1 MSSANWQ
8 EDQVVRDPKTQDE
21 PIESS
26 RDTAAPADKRRA
38 RRRSFVF
45 GHTAIANPDIARDI
59 VVRVDADFERIFGSD
74 D

>member
-1 MSSANWQ
+1 M
-8 EDQVVRDPKTQDE
+8 VRDPKTQDE
-21 PIESS
+21 LTERTCEAATS
-26 RDTAAPADKRRA
+26 RQKRRV

-45 GHTAIANPDIARDI
+45 GHTAIANPDIAHDI

>member
-1 MSSANWQ
+1 
-8 EDQVVRDPKTQDE
+8 VVRDTKTPDE
-21 PIESS
+21 PIESA
-26 RDTAAPADKRRA
+26 RDATTSPQRSRA

-59 VVRVDADFERIFGSD
+59 VVRVDADFERIFGAD